1 MSSFYASS
9 RDGHITAATFVPTSS
24 PFRLQ
29 TTRTAVAPR
38 QNGLR
43 EWRSGNL
50 PHTASVKVDLGMTP
64 IKNNLVAVTENGTP
78 VGNFRLLCHNHG
90 NLDVLIRDYRGLAKD
105 LKDHGEFVFGQ
116 TKLNDR
122 RVNPRDIYHQRL
134 GLSPGYDL
142 INTDYEQKG
151 WINGRVYYYG
161 VRASVVRDRRFDH
174 DAEISGWFAPITLS
188 VSHTPSALTPNR
200 AVRIQRHDK
209 EFFQLPHSD
218 IIEFVEQGKVVMM
231 ITQRHYDTETK
242 RQFQSEWMKE
252 VKHTSIMVMKSW
264 RETTKSIPTT
274 DWVGEATGPRF
285 SAVDD
290 GVLLTDISSKNIVDT
305 PMNPF
310 GEGSIAKN
318 RISLGDG
325 LFYITETADVP
336 QFAIETAKR
345 NYLFKKELMEAVLH
359 PDRVA
364 KMVEKY
370 GIDWVDV

>member
-1 MSSFYASS
+1 
-9 RDGHITAATFVPTSS
+9 
-24 PFRLQ
+24 
-29 TTRTAVAPR
+29 
-38 QNGLR
+38 
-43 EWRSGNL
+43 
-50 PHTASVKVDLGMTP
+50 
-64 IKNNLVAVTENGTP
+64 
-78 VGNFRLLCHNHG
+78 
-90 NLDVLIRDYRGLAKD
+90 
-105 LKDHGEFVFGQ
+105 
-116 TKLNDR
+116 
-122 RVNPRDIYHQRL
+122 
-134 GLSPGYDL
+134 
-142 INTDYEQKG
+142 
-151 WINGRVYYYG
+151 
-161 VRASVVRDRRFDH
+161 
-174 DAEISGWFAPITLS
+174 
-188 VSHTPSALTPNR
+188 LTPNR

-218 IIEFVEQGKVVMM
+218 IIEFVEQGKVVMT

-274 DWVGEATGPRF
+274 DRVGEATGPRF

-325 LFYITETADVP
+325 LFYITETADVSR
-336 QFAIETAKR
+336 FAIETAKR